1 MRQVMPLISQS
12 KFCLMVPHIQ
22 ISPLAPNNI
31 ADLNKLV
38 NSAYRGETS
47 KKGWTTE
54 ADLLDGLR
62 TDEQSLMNLIK
73 HPDSIILQAVDEDDR
88 LVGCVYLQ
96 QRQHQ
101 LYLGMLTVSP
111 DIQAKGIGKQLLLAA
126 EAYAK
131 EKNCDTVIM
140 TVIDIR
146 HELIDWYKR
155 KGYKKTGENK
165 PFPADPAFGIPKQPL
180 QFIVLEKKL

>member
-1 MRQVMPLISQS
+1 MTQ
-12 KFCLMVPHIQ
+12 HIQ
-22 ISPLAPNNI
+22 ISPLHPDDI
-31 ADLNKLV
+31 TDLNKLV

-62 TDEQSLMNLIK
+62 TDEQSLTNLIE
-73 HPDSIILQAVDEDDR
+73 HPGSIILKAVDKEDR

-96 QRQHQ
+96 QQQHQ

-131 EKNCDTVIM
+131 EKNCDTVMM

-155 KGYKKTGENK
+155 QGYESTGETK
-165 PFPADPAFGIPKQPL
+165 PFPSDPAFGIPKQPL
-180 QFIVLEKKL
+180 QFMVLQKKL